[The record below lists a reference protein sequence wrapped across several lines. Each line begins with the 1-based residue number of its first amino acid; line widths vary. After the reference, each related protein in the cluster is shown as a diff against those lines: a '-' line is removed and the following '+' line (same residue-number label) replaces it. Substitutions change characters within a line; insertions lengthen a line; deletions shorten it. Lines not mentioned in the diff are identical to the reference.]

1 MAQSDNPAE
10 GHLPV
15 VQRTQGR
22 SLAATI
28 RKPFRDGLKV
38 WHLYLFLLPTF
49 IFLIIFQYYPAISA
63 LYHAFT
69 KWNGAGMS
77 EWVGLQNFEDMLKDR
92 ILLASMRNMLIIV
105 VWTVI
110 RSIVFPL
117 FVAELIYNV
126 RNQTAQYVFRL
137 LFIIPIVVP
146 FVVVMLVWRSILGPQ
161 PLGVLNAVLDVVGL
175 GHLQQPWLGDPQIA
189 LRSVLFVGFPWVGA
203 VGLLIF
209 YAGLINIP
217 DTLTDAIKIDGGN
230 VMQRIWHL
238 DLPLIVG
245 QIKVVFILSLIGAV
259 QEFAG
264 ILILTGG
271 GPAFSTTVPAL
282 HMYKTAFQ
290 GDRFGYASA
299 IGLIMFVLILGV
311 TYINMRYI
319 RSEVEY
325 EP

>member
-15 VQRTQGR
+15 VRPTR
-22 SLAATI
+22 SSNFAAAI

-49 IFLIIFQYYPAISA
+49 IFLTIFQYYPAISA

-69 KWNGAGMS
+69 KWNGAGVS
-77 EWVGLQNFEDMLKDR
+77 EWVGLKNFEDMLKDR

-105 VWTVI
+105 VWTVF

-117 FVAELIYNV
+117 FVAELIYNL

-137 LFIIPIVVP
+137 FFIIPIIVP
-146 FVVVMLVWRSILGPQ
+146 FVVVMLVWRSILGPE
-161 PLGVLNAVLDVVGL
+161 PLGVLNAVLDLMGM
-175 GHLQQPWLGDPQIA
+175 GHLQQAWLGDPQIA

-230 VMQRIWHL
+230 VFQRIWFL
-238 DLPLIVG
+238 DLPMIVG
-245 QIKVVFILSLIGAV
+245 QIKVVFILSLIGAI
-259 QEFAG
+259 QEFDG

-299 IGLIMFVLILGV
+299 IGLIMFVLIMGV

>member
-1 MAQSDNPAE
+1 MAQTE
-10 GHLPV
+10 GQVKLP
-15 VQRTQGR
+15 
-22 SLAATI
+22 SLVA
-28 RKPFRDGLKV
+28 RRGGLLSFVRRQFRDGLKV

-49 IFLIIFQYYPAISA
+49 IFLIVFQYYPALSA

-69 KWNGAGMS
+69 KWNGAGIS
-77 EWVGLQNFEDMLKDR
+77 EWIGLANFENMLTDR
-92 ILLASMRNMLIIV
+92 ILHNSVKNMLIIV
-105 VWTVI
+105 AWTVF
-110 RSIVFPL
+110 RSIFFPL
-117 FVAELIYNV
+117 VVAEMIYSLRSQV
-126 RNQTAQYVFRL
+126 AQYVFRL
-137 LFIIPIVVP
+137 LFIIPIIVP
-146 FVVVMLVWRSILGPQ
+146 FIVVMLVWRSILAPQ
-161 PLGVLNAVLDVVGL
+161 PLGVVNAVLDTVGL
-175 GHLQQPWLGDPQIA
+175 THLQQPWLGDPHIA

-217 DTLTDAIKIDGGN
+217 EPLNDAVKIDGGTTL
-230 VMQRIWHL
+230 QRIRFL
-238 DLPLIVG
+238 DLPLIMG
-245 QIKVVFILSLIGAV
+245 QVKVVFILSLINAI

-264 ILILTGG
+264 ILILTNG

-299 IGLIMFVLILGV
+299 IGLVMFVLILGI

-319 RSEVEY
+319 RSDVEY